1 MGNEEYKVLLTVIL
15 PLTNEYQTKVGIS
28 ASIEPSSLF
37 RQSVTHPEK
46 KMSLAF
52 SQNEPY
58 LLLKLLRILLQ
69 KKK

>member
-1 MGNEEYKVLLTVIL
+1 VSNEEYKVLLIVIL
-15 PLTNEYQTKVGIS
+15 PLTGEFQTRVGIT
-28 ASIEPSSLF
+28 ASIEHSSLF

-69 KKK
+69 KKQ